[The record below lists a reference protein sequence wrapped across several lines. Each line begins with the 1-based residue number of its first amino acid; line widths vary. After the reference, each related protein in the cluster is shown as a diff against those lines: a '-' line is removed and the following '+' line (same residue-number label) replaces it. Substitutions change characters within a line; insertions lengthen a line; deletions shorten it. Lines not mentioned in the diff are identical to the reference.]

1 MFTYLYEN
9 IYLVGLISGLI
20 LGLISYLNTGILTN
34 IIKQNKKTQI
44 EKQNKQD
51 YEEQFNNYILKI
63 LEIIKKEK
71 GDIKKELDILSEL
84 ADLKMKK
91 YNQVNSNDECTICL
105 ELLKEDITL
114 KNCNHSFHISCLK
127 NWHKTNRNCPICRK

>member
-9 IYLVGLISGLI
+9 IYFVGLISGLI

-84 ADLKMKK
+84 ADLKMKE
-91 YNQVNSNDECTICL
+91 YNSKNDEICVICL
-105 ELLKEDITL
+105 ENLRDNTTM
-114 KNCNHSFHISCLK
+114 KNCNHFFHLSCLK